1 MSAKQTR
8 LSDRSA
14 AILKLISEG
23 HTYEQIVSRLPR
35 VTYKDIFGAALEALH
50 ICEGASDTRS
60 QRISPIRPAH
70 PDAASDGWTQD
81 DDRELVKL
89 YRKGVDDQTII
100 TLLKRSPDAI
110 RKRLLKLGLTEA
122 ERNS

>member
-1 MSAKQTR
+1 MSTKRTR

-35 VTYKDIFGAALEALH
+35 VTYKDIFGAALEALQ
-50 ICEGASDTRS
+50 ICEGAADPRL

-70 PDAASDGWTQD
+70 PEASEGWTPD

-89 YRKGVDDQTII
+89 YRKGVDDQTIV

-110 RKRLLKLGLTEA
+110 RKRLLQLGLNEA